1 MAVAYFAMIYMGTSL
16 NLKSMKEKI
25 VVQAKRYQ
33 QGEGQPKVI
42 YLTMDFSE

>member
-1 MAVAYFAMIYMGTSL
+1 MALRNNPPAGGFQIKVCGKSPAFRVA
-16 NLKSMKEKI
+16 
-25 VVQAKRYQ
+25 AKRYQ